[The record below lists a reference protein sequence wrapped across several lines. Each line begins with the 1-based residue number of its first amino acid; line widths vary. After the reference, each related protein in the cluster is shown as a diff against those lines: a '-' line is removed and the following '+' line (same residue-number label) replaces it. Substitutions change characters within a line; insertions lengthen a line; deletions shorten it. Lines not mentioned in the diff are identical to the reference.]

1 MVQLQYFEPT
11 LYCTRSVRQRARRDG
26 KEEGEERCGLS
37 CSFARFDGVC
47 AIDTGGKKVD
57 TDSDDEPKVVPQKKE
72 EVKKPAPA
80 AKKKKDTSAFAA
92 LAGSDEVISCA
103 HTQTLSFTIYCF
115 APYAV

>member
-1 MVQLQYFEPT
+1 MHALGEYSALAEMGKKKGKKGGLFVFVCEI
-11 LYCTRSVRQRARRDG
+11 RR
-26 KEEGEERCGLS
+26 
-37 CSFARFDGVC
+37 GVC

-103 HTQTLSFTIYCF
+103 HTPGFELYNLQLRSLCSLRSRR
-115 APYAV
+115 VKKRR